1 VEEYAQVQRGLRKL
15 KQSMSM
21 ASSSS
26 SSSAA
31 AMSAS
36 EEHKEGHAGAAAS
49 SGVVGGR
56 LSVVHHPATYIA
68 PLPSLQ
74 QQLSKAITNRMMTKQ
89 APSSSSLSAAAAS
102 ALGSC
107 GAASGDRSL
116 SSLVTHDSPH
126 ALTYLLNLLGLEGLP
141 ELVAKRQQQ
150 QQQQEQNSGA
160 NDQPLAAVVA
170 SSRDLQRVVPNLM
183 LVNEETKLR
192 KQVLDAVRA
201 SNHRGNGSSALAAA
215 NSTVHHS
222 HLDALPYFETL
233 VRLFDQQAP
242 HLLAEFVRLMSELF
256 GAKASASPSSYSSS
270 SAAAMPPALDSVLLS
285 RIDMESHVERALRI
299 LPPISRGILAAP
311 TILPSVRRPHLAAAG
326 SGGNDLDVA
335 LLQDTN
341 DTADALEFDATDT
354 SDEKC
359 GGGGSNADVA
369 LQAQN
374 EQLRLE
380 RISARCALLVL
391 SGRPVDAVLLR
402 LRMADEEHDSS
413 QEEAAILLAAAIV
426 RENERSVLAAA
437 APSSSAAH
445 PHAAQP
451 HDDLAALERRLA
463 PTFAVRDE
471 LFHHLFTHWLERQLT
486 LQFEAQ
492 QAQASAP
499 LDPHSLHASLSLSS
513 LPRLDPRIA
522 ALMSP
527 NFGAHAYLALLQ
539 EQKRAFVQKH
549 IWQQMDNDAAAAAAR
564 RRKERDGEED
574 AAAPPMSMVQQQQAS
589 VPAPVVSQQLWPVL
603 SPLLLPSPGSIQ
615 HQQQALL
622 QQNRE
627 TLDVDLPMSCLLP
640 ELHAFA
646 ARGE

>member
-1 VEEYAQVQRGLRKL
+1 
-15 KQSMSM
+15 
-21 ASSSS
+21 
-26 SSSAA
+26 
-31 AMSAS
+31 
-36 EEHKEGHAGAAAS
+36 
-49 SGVVGGR
+49 
-56 LSVVHHPATYIA
+56 
-68 PLPSLQ
+68 
-74 QQLSKAITNRMMTKQ
+74 
-89 APSSSSLSAAAAS
+89 
-102 ALGSC
+102 
-107 GAASGDRSL
+107 
-116 SSLVTHDSPH
+116 
-126 ALTYLLNLLGLEGLP
+126 
-141 ELVAKRQQQ
+141 
-150 QQQQEQNSGA
+150 
-160 NDQPLAAVVA
+160 
-170 SSRDLQRVVPNLM
+170 
-183 LVNEETKLR
+183 
-192 KQVLDAVRA
+192 
-201 SNHRGNGSSALAAA
+201 
-215 NSTVHHS
+215 
-222 HLDALPYFETL
+222 
-233 VRLFDQQAP
+233 
-242 HLLAEFVRLMSELF
+242 
-256 GAKASASPSSYSSS
+256 
-270 SAAAMPPALDSVLLS
+270 
-285 RIDMESHVERALRI
+285 
-299 LPPISRGILAAP
+299 
-311 TILPSVRRPHLAAAG
+311 VRRPQLAGAG

-335 LLQDTN
+335 LLQDTS
-341 DTADALEFDATDT
+341 DAADALEFDATDT

-369 LQAQN
+369 LQAQS

-437 APSSSAAH
+437 AAAAASSSAH
-445 PHAAQP
+445 PHAVLPQE
-451 HDDLAALERRLA
+451 DLAALERRLA

-564 RRKERDGEED
+564 RRKERDED
-574 AAAPPMSMVQQQQAS
+574 VAVPPTSTVAVQRPQAL
-589 VPAPVVSQQLWPVL
+589 APVVSQQLWPVL

-646 ARGE
+646 AREA

>member
-1 VEEYAQVQRGLRKL
+1 
-15 KQSMSM
+15 
-21 ASSSS
+21 
-26 SSSAA
+26 
-31 AMSAS
+31 
-36 EEHKEGHAGAAAS
+36 
-49 SGVVGGR
+49 
-56 LSVVHHPATYIA
+56 
-68 PLPSLQ
+68 
-74 QQLSKAITNRMMTKQ
+74 
-89 APSSSSLSAAAAS
+89 
-102 ALGSC
+102 
-107 GAASGDRSL
+107 
-116 SSLVTHDSPH
+116 
-126 ALTYLLNLLGLEGLP
+126 
-141 ELVAKRQQQ
+141 
-150 QQQQEQNSGA
+150 
-160 NDQPLAAVVA
+160 
-170 SSRDLQRVVPNLM
+170 
-183 LVNEETKLR
+183 
-192 KQVLDAVRA
+192 
-201 SNHRGNGSSALAAA
+201 
-215 NSTVHHS
+215 
-222 HLDALPYFETL
+222 
-233 VRLFDQQAP
+233 
-242 HLLAEFVRLMSELF
+242 
-256 GAKASASPSSYSSS
+256 
-270 SAAAMPPALDSVLLS
+270 
-285 RIDMESHVERALRI
+285 
-299 LPPISRGILAAP
+299 
-311 TILPSVRRPHLAAAG
+311 
-326 SGGNDLDVA
+326 VA
-335 LLQDTN
+335 LLQDTS

-354 SDEKC
+354 SDEKS
-359 GGGGSNADVA
+359 GGGSHADVA

-426 RENERSVLAAA
+426 RENERSVLAATA
-437 APSSSAAH
+437 ATAASSSAH

-564 RRKERDGEED
+564 RRKERDGAED
-574 AAAPPMSMVQQQQAS
+574 AADAAVPPTSMAQQQQA
-589 VPAPVVSQQLWPVL
+589 PAPSPSVSQQLWPVL